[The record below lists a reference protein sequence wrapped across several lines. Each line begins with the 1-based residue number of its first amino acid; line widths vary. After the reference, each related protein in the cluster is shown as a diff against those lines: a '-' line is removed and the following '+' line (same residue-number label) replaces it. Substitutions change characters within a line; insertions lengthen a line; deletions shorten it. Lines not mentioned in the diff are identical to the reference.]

1 MHIYEVLRRPIVT
14 EKTMV
19 TVDTANQYAF
29 EVDTRANKFQVK
41 DAVETAFDV
50 TVERVNIM
58 VMPAKTTRRQ
68 SHPNS
73 QAQVEEGGCHDWRRA
88 TASSFLKASRRS

>member
-58 VMPAKTTRRQ
+58 VMPAKTTRAAVASEFASPSGRRRL
-68 SHPNS
+68 SH
-73 QAQVEEGGCHDWRRA
+73 WRRA
-88 TASSFLKASRRS
+88 TASSF